1 MIIRKERK
9 LTCRRCK
16 KRVTVRSYEGLDP
29 DAWYIDGKEFWCS
42 PAAGSL
48 LKRAGHSLRV

>member
-1 MIIRKERK
+1 MVIRKERK

-29 DAWYIDGKEFWCS
+29 DAWYIDGKECMC
-42 PAAGSL
+42 PAGKPGNYDHA
-48 LKRAGHSLRV
+48 HSLRI